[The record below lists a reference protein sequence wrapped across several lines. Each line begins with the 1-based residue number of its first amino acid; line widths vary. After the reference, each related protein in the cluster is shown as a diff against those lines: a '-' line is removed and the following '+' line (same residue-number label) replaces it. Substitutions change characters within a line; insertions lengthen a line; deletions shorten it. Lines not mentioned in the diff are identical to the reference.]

1 MDVNKFCIL
10 ISSLSFFAY
19 GISYFTSPHM
29 KKEFQRFG
37 LEKIGLVTIILEI
50 LGAIGLIVGFWY
62 NSIMILSSLGLAL
75 LMLVGVIVRIR
86 LRDSIKVTLPALFY
100 MVLNSYVFW
109 ITIN

>member
-1 MDVNKFCIL
+1 
-10 ISSLSFFAY
+10 
-19 GISYFTSPHM
+19 M